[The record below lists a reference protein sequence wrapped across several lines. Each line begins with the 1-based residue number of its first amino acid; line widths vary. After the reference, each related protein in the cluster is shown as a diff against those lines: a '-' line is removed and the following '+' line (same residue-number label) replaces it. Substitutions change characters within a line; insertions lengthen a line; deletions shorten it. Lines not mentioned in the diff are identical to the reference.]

1 MRGAPISGSRGQRG
15 GEVFHRL
22 REWSLEPPWAT
33 ISRMIS
39 KTSTAS
45 APAPR
50 HPDSHSPPR
59 RTRYGRHGLGV
70 SLVALAVVSLG
81 STSAA
86 QASSPRCA
94 AGELRVVSSGSQGA
108 AGTQFSAL
116 RFEHRG
122 PGHCTL
128 SGYPGVTL
136 LNGPH
141 RFNTD
146 VGRFSTG
153 RPRTVRVD
161 ARHRAYF
168 DLVHRAMT
176 SDGRTCR
183 ARVTHLWIIPP
194 NTRRALRVRLR
205 PKPLSLCLDSVRV
218 QAVRSTSTLRS
229 RAASS
234 APVRRHS
241 ASVRDCGSGGS
252 VYRGQVRITNIT
264 NRNVVLRSGPP
275 LRSRLRDQE
284 RLRDQLQLLRGRPLH
299 LARLDMSQRR
309 SPTQRHRPSLRDRQP
324 RGALAIQVHVR
335 RRRDRHSPLSG
346 STKAP
351 ERWR

>member
-1 MRGAPISGSRGQRG
+1 M
-15 GEVFHRL
+15 FHRL
-22 REWSLEPPWAT
+22 REWSPGPSQAT
-33 ISRMIS
+33 IGRMIKQS
-39 KTSTAS
+39 PTAS
-45 APAPR
+45 
-50 HPDSHSPPR
+50 
-59 RTRYGRHGLGV
+59 TRLGV
-70 SLVALAVVSLG
+70 GLVALALLSLG

-94 AGELRVVSSGSQGA
+94 ASELRVVSSGSQGA

-136 LNGPH
+136 LNGPD

-183 ARVTHLWIIPP
+183 TRVTHLRIIPP
-194 NTRRALRVRLR
+194 NTRRALSVRLR
-205 PKPLSLCLDSVRV
+205 PKPLSLCLESVRV
-218 QAVRSTSTLRS
+218 QAVRSTSALRPS

-234 APVRRHS
+234 TALRSHS

-264 NRNVVLRSGPP
+264 SRSVPCATARRFARAFETKSGSETGYSCSEDAHCTWRGWTCRN
-275 LRSRLRDQE
+275 D
-284 RLRDQLQLLRGRPLH
+284 
-299 LARLDMSQRR
+299 ARRR
-309 SPTQRHRPSLRDRQP
+309 SANDHRCVTGNR
-324 RGALAIQVHVR
+324 VVR
-335 RRRDRHSPLSG
+335 WQAR
-346 STKAP
+346 ST
-351 ERWR
+351 